1 MTDNRQTVTEEEP
14 IGIVI
19 SRGARGDVAPRF
31 AAYVWAQFTDVP
43 AAQPEP
49 RAA

>member
-1 MTDNRQTVTEEEP
+1 MTDIRQTGSEEEP

-19 SRGARGDVAPRF
+19 SGGARGDVAPRF
-31 AAYVWAQFTDVP
+31 AAYVWGQFSEVNS
-43 AAQPEP
+43 AQPEP

>member
-1 MTDNRQTVTEEEP
+1 MTDIRQTGTEEEP

-19 SRGARGDVAPRF
+19 SRGLRGDVTPRF
-31 AAYVWAQFTDVP
+31 AAYVWGQFLDVP